1 MEGKKIVLM
10 PCPCCGNKAELIGDC
25 FHVYYVE
32 CTICGLATPR
42 RATMESAIALWN
54 RRSHSSLPSAE
65 PGTYEERIKK
75 MDTPRLA
82 KFLYRFK
89 KNWHKYSYETE
100 SQASLRIEDW
110 LRSKGLFRK
119 T

>member
-1 MEGKKIVLM
+1 M
-10 PCPCCGNKAELIGDC
+10 PCPCCGNKAELICDC

-42 RATMESAIALWN
+42 RSTMEVVVAMWN
-54 RRSHSSLPSAE
+54 RRSRRCLTSAE
-65 PGTYEERIKK
+65 PGTHEERIKE
-75 MDTPRLA
+75 MDTQHLA
-82 KFLYRFK
+82 KFLYRFR

-110 LRSKGLFRK
+110 LRSKSMFRERHRRNK
-119 T
+119 S